1 MVSVAIEDFVY
12 KGPDTVAPGA
22 KVDVVN
28 ADSTAHTL
36 TADEPGQF
44 DVTTEAGA
52 TAGFTA
58 PTKPGKYPYH
68 CTFHANMTGTLVV
81 K

>member
-1 MVSVAIEDFVY
+1 MVTVTIKDFVY
-12 KGPDTVAPGA
+12 QGPASVAPGE

-36 TADEPGQF
+36 TADESGQF
-44 DVTTEAGA
+44 DVTTEADA

-58 PTKPGKYPYH
+58 PAEPGKYPYH